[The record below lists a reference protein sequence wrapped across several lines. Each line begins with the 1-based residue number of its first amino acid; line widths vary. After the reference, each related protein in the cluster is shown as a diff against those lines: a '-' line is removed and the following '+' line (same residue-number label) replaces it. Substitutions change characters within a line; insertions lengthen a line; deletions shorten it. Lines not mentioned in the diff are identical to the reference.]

1 MCVKVTLTKNFGIKK
16 RYIRNDNALQI
27 PTPELWRKK
36 KAMTEEIVQISILHP
51 KTFKEFYHTQGFGKV
66 LWKAGIL

>member
-1 MCVKVTLTKNFGIKK
+1 MTMPFRFQHQSYEG
-16 RYIRNDNALQI
+16 
-27 PTPELWRKK
+27 KK

-66 LWKAGIL
+66 LWKAGVL